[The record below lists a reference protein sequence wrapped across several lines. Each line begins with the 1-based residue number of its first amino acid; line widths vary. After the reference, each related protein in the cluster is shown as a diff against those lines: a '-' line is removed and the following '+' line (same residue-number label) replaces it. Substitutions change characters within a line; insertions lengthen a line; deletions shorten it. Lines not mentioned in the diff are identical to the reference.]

1 MEQEGP
7 VPAYADQQYAQPQ
20 YAQPQYAAPPQYTCN
35 RSTRRRR
42 RGSAQPQ
49 YAQPQY
55 VQPPRTCLPA
65 GPAPQPAAPAA
76 AGPDKYEQLRKLGEF
91 HDQGILT
98 DQEFA
103 EQKAR
108 IPRPEPHRDGG
119 EQGRPTQPLHGA
131 RHHDMTSTD
140 EHSDVTESPFEHASR
155 LAEPSAPAS
164 YGTVLVIA
172 AVGVTSVA
180 ADVGL
185 GYSAELVLGVGAAT
199 WVAHLYAELL
209 GRHVVE
215 REPLRRAE
223 VYEAMVDGS
232 PILLATVLPGAVLL
246 MGRGGLAA
254 ADTALSIAMLV
265 AFGQLVG
272 IGVLECDSHRAEV
285 TPTWIFAGITA
296 AVGIIVGSVTLI
308 LGH

>member
-1 MEQEGP
+1 
-7 VPAYADQQYAQPQ
+7 
-20 YAQPQYAAPPQYTCN
+20 
-35 RSTRRRR
+35 
-42 RGSAQPQ
+42 
-49 YAQPQY
+49 
-55 VQPPRTCLPA
+55 
-65 GPAPQPAAPAA
+65 
-76 AGPDKYEQLRKLGEF
+76 
-91 HDQGILT
+91 
-98 DQEFA
+98 
-103 EQKAR
+103 
-108 IPRPEPHRDGG
+108 
-119 EQGRPTQPLHGA
+119 
-131 RHHDMTSTD
+131 MTSTD

-155 LAEPSAPAS
+155 LAERVRAAS

-172 AVGVTSVA
+172 ALGVTSA

-215 REPLRRAE
+215 REPLRRTE
-223 VYEAMVDGS
+223 VYEAMIDGS
-232 PILLATVLPGAVLL
+232 PILLATVLPGVVLL

-265 AFGQLVG
+265 AFAQLVG
-272 IGVLECDSHRAEV
+272 IGVLVARLAPGRGHAA
-285 TPTWIFAGITA
+285 WIFAGITA